1 MADAPKII
9 GIDLG
14 TTNSLV
20 GVFQDGEAVLIP
32 NVHGDVLTPSVVG
45 LADDGSVLTGAP
57 ARERLITHPQR
68 TVAVFKRY
76 MGTERL
82 IKLGEQNFRAEDLS
96 AFVLKS
102 LKADAEAYLG
112 ADIERAVITVP
123 AYFRDA
129 QRKATRIAAELAG
142 LKVERLLNEPTAA
155 ALAYGVHTSESER
168 KLLVF
173 DLGGGTFDVSVL
185 DYFDG
190 VMEVRA
196 SAGDNRLGGEDFGE
210 ALLEYFLEKRGKEL
224 GLPEQPEGE
233 LAAVLTKQMENAR
246 RALSDAK
253 KTVLKFRLPEAN
265 GGAEVEW
272 ELSRANFEE
281 ASRPLLDR
289 LREPLE
295 RALRDARIA
304 AKELD
309 EVILIGGAT
318 RMPMVREMTARIFA
332 RFPSHHI
339 HPDQAVGLGAAI
351 QAGLKSKDAALKEM
365 VLTDVAPYSL
375 GVEVVERVDVEAML
389 ENDEAAR
396 RRYRDG
402 LFQPVI
408 ERNTI
413 IPASRMRSF
422 STVEKNQPLIEI
434 NVFQGE
440 SRYVN
445 ENVRLGRL
453 ELPVPPNDAGA
464 ESVDVRFTYDVN
476 GLLEVEAK
484 VGSTG
489 VTESI
494 VIEENPGVLSAAE
507 IAERLQKL
515 AQLKVHP
522 REEDRHVALI
532 ERAKRIYE
540 ESLGDKREYVG
551 RLLVFFQET
560 LERQDPAEI
569 QDAHQSFRERLNE
582 LDENPFL

>member
-1 MADAPKII
+1 MASAPII

-14 TTNSLV
+14 TTNSLA

-45 LADDGSVLTGAP
+45 LAEDGSVLTGAP
-57 ARERLITHPQR
+57 ARERLITHPDR
-68 TVAVFKRY
+68 TASVFKRY
-76 MGTERL
+76 MGTERVL
-82 IKLGEQNFRAEDLS
+82 KLGAQSFRAEDLS

-112 ADIERAVITVP
+112 TNIERAVITVP

-155 ALAYGVHTSESER
+155 ALAYGVHTSETER

-210 ALLEYFLEKRGKEL
+210 ALLQYFLEKRGKDL
-224 GLPEQPEGE
+224 GLPEKPEGE

-246 RALSDAK
+246 RALSDQ
-253 KTVLKFRLPEAN
+253 KTTTLKFRLPEAN
-265 GGAEVEW
+265 GGAGVEW

-318 RMPMVREMTARIFA
+318 RMPMVRELTARMFS

-351 QAGLKSKDAALKEM
+351 QAGLKAKDAALKEM

-375 GVEVVERVDVEAML
+375 GVEVVERVDMETLL
-389 ENDEAAR
+389 EQGDDAGR

-413 IPASRMRSF
+413 IPASRMRTF
-422 STVEKNQPLIEI
+422 STVEKNQPRIEI

-453 ELPVPPNDAGA
+453 ELPVPAGDAGA

-484 VGSTG
+484 VNSSG
-489 VTESI
+489 VSESI

-522 REEDRHVALI
+522 RDDDRHVALI

-551 RLLVFFQET
+551 KLLVFFQET

-569 QDAHQSFRERLNE
+569 QDAQQSFRERLNE